1 MELISLEL
9 YGKPFV
15 QCFTISKEYRLPRE
29 LRDDACLNYI
39 AEGST
44 QVISG
49 TKTFSIGSGESVFM
63 KCGNYMV
70 ISEGIS
76 PISPQKALTFHFDF
90 ESINKAFGSRD
101 LSFLRRTTTRES
113 IDPTV
118 ALGQNELIDGF
129 VQSLDPYFNNKE
141 MIKDDLLEV
150 KLVELITIL
159 INSTNDPLVSYIFG
173 TIESHERFEFDSV
186 IEANIFNNL
195 SIPELAHLTHRSV
208 SKFKRDFKLYYK
220 ESPARYLKTLKLE
233 KASELLRT
241 SSLQVSEIAWDCGF
255 DNVAHF
261 STSFTK
267 QFGLSPRVYRENQN
281 PSLLIG

>member
-1 MELISLEL
+1 MEIISLEL

-15 QCFTISKEYRLPRE
+15 NCFTVSQEYRLPRE
-29 LRDDACLNYI
+29 MRDDACLNYI

-49 TKTFSIGSGESVFM
+49 TKTISVGTGESVLM

-70 ISEGIS
+70 ISKGIS
-76 PISPQKALTFHFDF
+76 SFSPQIALTFHFDY
-90 ESINKAFGSRD
+90 ESIKKAFGTRD
-101 LSFLRRTTTRES
+101 LSFLRKKTLIES
-113 IDPTV
+113 LDPTV

-129 VQSLDPYFNNKE
+129 VQSLDPYFKNKE
-141 MIKDDLLEV
+141 MIKDDLLAV

-159 INSTNDPLVSYIFG
+159 VNSTNDPLVSYIFG
-173 TIESHERFEFDSV
+173 TIDSHEHFEFDKV
-186 IEANIFNNL
+186 IEANVFNNL
-195 SIPELAHLTHRSV
+195 SIPELAHLTNRSE

-220 ESPARYLKTLKLE
+220 ESPAKYLKTQKLK
-233 KASELLRT
+233 KASELLST
-241 SSLQVSEIAWDCGF
+241 SSLQISEIAWDCGF

-267 QFGLSPRVYRENQN
+267 QFGSSPRLYRENQT
-281 PSLLIG
+281 STH